1 MQPGSHVHIISAGG
15 SIHTA
20 FPAVL
25 RMLPGITRVYV
36 IADGDSYSISQD
48 PRIEKERA
56 ATRNAVAAVKEIAV
70 SLAIPFARETVFS
83 PVFPSARTIL
93 TKIRQE
99 NRRARITFDL
109 SGGPRDLC
117 LALFALAPWVGG
129 EVLASLGEKVPRKIP
144 LPDRSIQDMMANP
157 NYQTILAVLLRKNKD
172 AKGEAGLS
180 WFSRSYLFS
189 QVWPLYIRSRARK
202 PKEGDPVIQYR
213 KGRKPANNLSQATF
227 SSFIANLR
235 NAGLIEERQDEA
247 NRKEKAYRITEF
259 GETAFRFYADP
270 ATGTSVKT
278 ILESL

>member
-1 MQPGSHVHIISAGG
+1 MPPGEHVHIISAGEK
-15 SIHTA
+15 IHTV
-20 FPAVL
+20 FPAIL
-25 RMLPGITRVYV
+25 RTVPGITRVYV
-36 IADGDSYSISQD
+36 VADSESCSISANPQV
-48 PRIEKERA
+48 EKERVAVRHA
-56 ATRNAVAAVKEIAV
+56 AESVKEIAA
-70 SLAIPFARETVFS
+70 SLGLPYARELVF
-83 PVFPSARTIL
+83 PPLFPSARTVL

-99 NRRARITFDL
+99 NPKARITFDL
-109 SGGPRDLC
+109 SAGPRDLC

-129 EVLASLGEKVPRKIP
+129 EVFASLGEKVPRNIP
-144 LPDRSIQDMMANP
+144 LPDRSIRDMMTNP

-235 NAGLIEERQDEA
+235 NNGLVEERQDEA

-259 GETAFRFYADP
+259 GETAFWFYADP
-270 ATGTSVKT
+270 DTGTSVKT